1 MADGLTIADL
11 VLKVLLGIVSLGG
24 IVFAAGTAWAT
35 VAKILGSTE
44 ALHRRMTEAEQARQH
59 REEAVDAVL
68 MQIRLDIR
76 AIQTWKSTMRF
87 RPPAAVQPEGEQ
99 DMFIIPEGDR

>member
-1 MADGLTIADL
+1 VSTLSLADL

-24 IVFAAGTAWAT
+24 IVFAAGAAWAT

-59 REEAVDAVL
+59 REETVDAVL

-87 RPPAAVQPEGEQ
+87 RPPDAAPGGQ
-99 DMFIIPEGDR
+99 DMFVIPVEGNNG

>member
-1 MADGLTIADL
+1 MSDTLTVADL

-59 REEAVDAVL
+59 REETVDAVL
-68 MQIRLDIR
+68 MSIRLDIR

-87 RPPAAVQPEGEQ
+87 RPPETAAQEQ
-99 DMFIIPEGDR
+99 DMFIVPEGDP